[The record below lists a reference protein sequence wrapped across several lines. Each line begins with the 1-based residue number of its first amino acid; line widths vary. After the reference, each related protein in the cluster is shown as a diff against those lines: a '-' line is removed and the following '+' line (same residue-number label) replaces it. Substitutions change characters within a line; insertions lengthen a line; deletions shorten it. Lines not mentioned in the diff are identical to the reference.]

1 MEFYFS
7 NANLSK
13 DRFMQN
19 AIKEGSEVKLE
30 IFLSFNKI
38 RTLSEDLKEI
48 VKALKFSSKL
58 KVSEDETAV
67 SRIEPFLPRSQ
78 VDIST
83 IYVEQLPLNANHEW
97 LTKVFSEFGRV
108 AYVSLPKFKDL
119 TKIKGFAFVE
129 FDSVEDATKAVHAY
143 STPESYS
150 KFQEDPGQLCSIH
163 SFNAESQE
171 KCTDSSDA
179 QLRLIDENR
188 DDGNEPQKKKLKL
201 EEVEKKTSPS
211 GEDGILKETE
221 KKDID
226 SNHKE
231 EVEPKI
237 GLTEVPVPQNQEAQ
251 LLSLQV
257 MSKKNWKKLRN
268 KYLDMQRKSLREM
281 KMNLMQEKY
290 YNKKISENRKRA
302 I

>member
-1 MEFYFS
+1 MGFKEKQGQVSIVEDVKTKKVRHRKKSLHTAIRNQMEFYFS

-67 SRIEPFLPRSQ
+67 SRIEP
-78 VDIST
+78 
-83 IYVEQLPLNANHEW
+83 LPLNANHEW

-129 FDSVEDATKAVHAY
+129 FDSVEDATKAVH
-143 STPESYS
+143 
-150 KFQEDPGQLCSIH
+150 
-163 SFNAESQE
+163 
-171 KCTDSSDA
+171 
-179 QLRLIDENR
+179 
-188 DDGNEPQKKKLKL
+188 
-201 EEVEKKTSPS
+201 V
-211 GEDGILKETE
+211 
-221 KKDID
+221 
-226 SNHKE
+226 
-231 EVEPKI
+231 
-237 GLTEVPVPQNQEAQ
+237 
-251 LLSLQV
+251 SL
-257 MSKKNWKKLRN
+257 
-268 KYLDMQRKSLREM
+268 
-281 KMNLMQEKY
+281 
-290 YNKKISENRKRA
+290 
-302 I
+302 